1 VYRFLLTVAIALV
14 VWALLAGLAALLGFL
29 NNLRM
34 THAADRRRPN
44 PVWLLVV
51 VAMAGLA
58 IAGPVIIVRDQ
69 LADRTAVPTAAE
81 GAQPAEGAGPAAG
94 AAAGGTVKMA
104 GLAFAPG
111 TLTVAKGSTVVFDN
125 DDTAPHTITARSGGV
140 DSGVLDPGRQFSVSI
155 TDGFEYFCSI
165 HPSMTAK
172 IAVTG

>member
-1 VYRFLLTVAIALV
+1 M
-14 VWALLAGLAALLGFL
+14 
-29 NNLRM
+29 N
-34 THAADRRRPN
+34 HAADRQRPN

-58 IAGPVIIVRDQ
+58 VAGPVIIVRDQ
-69 LADRTAVPTAAE
+69 LADRAAVPTAAE

-104 GLAFAPG
+104 GLPG

-125 DDTAPHTITARSGGV
+125 DDTAPHTVTARSGGV
-140 DSGVLDPGRQFSVSI
+140 DSGVLDPGRQFSVTV
-155 TDGFEYFCSI
+155 TDGFDYFCSI

>member
-1 VYRFLLTVAIALV
+1 MSR
-14 VWALLAGLAALLGFL
+14 
-29 NNLRM
+29 
-34 THAADRRRPN
+34 AADRPRPN

-51 VAMAGLA
+51 IVMAGLA
-58 IAGPVIIVRDQ
+58 VAGPLIMVRDQ
-69 LADRTAVPTAAE
+69 LADQAGVPTVAE

-94 AAAGGTVKMA
+94 AGGTVKMA

-125 DDTAPHTITARSGGV
+125 DDTAPHTVTARSGGV
-140 DSGVLDPGRQFSVSI
+140 DSGVLDPGRQFSVTV
-155 TDGFEYFCSI
+155 TDGFDYFCSI

>member
-1 VYRFLLTVAIALV
+1 
-14 VWALLAGLAALLGFL
+14 
-29 NNLRM
+29 M
-34 THAADRRRPN
+34 SHAADRRRPN

-58 IAGPVIIVRDQ
+58 VAGPVIMVRDQ
-69 LADRTAVPTAAE
+69 LANRAGAPTVAE
-81 GAQPAEGAGPAAG
+81 GAQPAEGTAPA
-94 AAAGGTVKMA
+94 AAAGGTVRMA

-125 DDTAPHTITARSGGV
+125 DDTAPHTVTARSGGV
-140 DSGVLDPGRQFSVSI
+140 DSGVLDPGKQFSVTV
-155 TDGFEYFCSI
+155 TDGFDYFCSI